1 MAELNRSFNIG
12 RAGIDSSNRNKI
24 PVIYDFAYGDYRAQ
38 TEFFDKLAEIQDALA
53 KGEQPELETGQKVD
67 VNTVG
72 GSLALSTYLQG
83 SLTPRRDAMGGLAK
97 AGLKNEQK
105 LFTLQ

>member
-1 MAELNRSFNIG
+1 MAEFNFSQIG
-12 RAGIDSSNRNKI
+12 RAAIDSANRNKI
-24 PVIYDFAYGDYRAQ
+24 PVVYDFAYGDYKAQ
-38 TEFFDKLAEIQDALA
+38 LDFFSKLSDIQDALA
-53 KGEQPELETGQKVD
+53 KGEEPELETGQKVD

-72 GSLALSTYLQG
+72 GSLALSTYING